1 MPSAVV
7 LTQELVRF
15 KTINP
20 PGAERAC
27 AQRLARMLEAAGFKV
42 DMIPVGDGR
51 AQLIARI
58 GGWAGKLPLAFTGHI
73 DTVPLGAQ
81 PWSVDPPPPATATGT
96 LYGRPPPPPKS
107 PTASPRVAAPPT
119 GRAASQRLSRP
130 ALPWPISSRSRP
142 ALSWSLPRVRRP
154 AALVP
159 KRRGA
164 SGRPSGHPGRFGW
177 RG

>member
-27 AQRLARMLEAAGFKV
+27 AQHLATMLEAAGFKGE
-42 DMIPVGDGR
+42 MIPFGDGR

-58 GGWAGKLPLAFTGHI
+58 GDWAGKLPLAFTGHI

-81 PWSVDPPPPATATGT
+81 PWSVDPHAAAIANGK
-96 LYGRPPPPPKS
+96 LYGRGSSDMKS
-107 PTASPRVAAPPT
+107 GVAAFVTACIALADKLAVSPGVILVITAGEGT
-119 GRAASQRLSRP
+119 GWSGAQSAGAGGGPLGKTRAL
-130 ALPWPISSRSRP
+130 L
-142 ALSWSLPRVRRP
+142 
-154 AALVP
+154 
-159 KRRGA
+159 
-164 SGRPSGHPGRFGW
+164 
-177 RG
+177 